1 MRTPYERGCTLKASA
16 AIGPRDHDVMPLNV
30 GTRLSHYD
38 VTSLLS
44 ESEKRQVWQATAPL
58 RTHPIRLRVT
68 ALLVLGVFAA
78 VNIATTVYSLG
89 AYCLTTYGGNPFAG
103 SGP

>member
-1 MRTPYERGCTLKASA
+1 MGLAPGTS
-16 AIGPRDHDVMPLNV
+16 IG
-30 GTRLSHYD
+30 HYD
-38 VTSLLS
+38 VTALIGEGGSSGLP
-44 ESEKRQVWQATAPL
+44 VTARP

-78 VNIATTVYSLG
+78 VNIATTVFSLG

-103 SGP
+103 SLP

>member
-1 MRTPYERGCTLKASA
+1 
-16 AIGPRDHDVMPLNV
+16 MPLSP
-30 GTRLSHYD
+30 GTRLGHYD
-38 VTSLLS
+38 VTALLGEGESLG
-44 ESEKRQVWQATAPL
+44 RPATALP

-78 VNIATTVYSLG
+78 VNIATTVFSLG

-103 SGP
+103 SVP